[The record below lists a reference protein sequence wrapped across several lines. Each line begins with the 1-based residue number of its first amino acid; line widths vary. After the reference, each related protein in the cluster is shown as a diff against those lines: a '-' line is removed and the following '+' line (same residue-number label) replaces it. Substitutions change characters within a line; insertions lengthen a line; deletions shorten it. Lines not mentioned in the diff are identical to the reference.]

1 MESLI
6 IFSNGF
12 LANVKSVQKFDL
24 AIANYHAL
32 GGYNRHEIK
41 NRTGAK
47 FARGCQSEVQNRQFF
62 RKKIR
67 ILKFLKFFFGGYST
81 SPQDTQKLLQ

>member
-12 LANVKSVQKFDL
+12 PANVKSVQKFDL
-24 AIANYHAL
+24 AIANYHAF
-32 GGYNRHEIK
+32 GGYNRHEVK

-47 FARGCQSEVQNRQFF
+47 FARGCQSEVKNRQFF
-62 RKKIR
+62 RKKSE
-67 ILKFLKFFFGGYST
+67 F
-81 SPQDTQKLLQ
+81 

>member
-12 LANVKSVQKFDL
+12 PANVKSVQKFDL

-32 GGYNRHEIK
+32 GGYSPQEIK

-47 FARGCQSEVQNRQFF
+47 FARGCQSEVRNRQFF

-67 ILKFLKFFFGGYST
+67 ILKFLKIFFGGYST

>member
-12 LANVKSVQKFDL
+12 PANVKSVQKFDL

-32 GGYNRHEIK
+32 GGYNRQEIK

-47 FARGCQSEVQNRQFF
+47 FARGCQSEVKNRQFF
-62 RKKIR
+62 RKKSE
-67 ILKFLKFFFGGYST
+67 F
-81 SPQDTQKLLQ
+81 